1 MSKFFSNLPNIYVG
15 VEGADEIIGYKK
27 VKNIFRRVEVQEKL
41 QKYSNEFESYFIRE
55 GERPDMI
62 ANEYFGDPELDWVIL
77 LANNIVDPY
86 KDWPMDEFTLRE
98 AAMEKYT
105 NIDAV
110 HHWETYPIKNGDIE
124 VVKGGIEV
132 NETYRA
138 TDGNGNTLTK
148 EQSIYSVSNM
158 EHETY
163 LNEGKRLIAMPSTEM
178 VDFFEDQ
185 FADLVDYEPSKEVD
199 RKGDKKTKN
208 SFASRFLDRA
218 DYRRSAPTTVSR
230 TGEAT
235 GANVTYDNGPS
246 STTATQGVVS
256 KT

>member
-1 MSKFFSNLPNIYVG
+1 MSKFFSNLPNVYVG
-15 VEGADEIIGYKK
+15 VEGADEIISYKK
-27 VKNIFRRVEVQEKL
+27 VKNIFRRVEVQETL
-41 QKYSNEFESYFIRE
+41 QKYSNQFESYFIRE

-86 KDWPMDEFTLRE
+86 QDWPIDSNTLRE
-98 AAMEKYT
+98 MALEKYT

-110 HHWETYPIKNGDIE
+110 HHWETKPIKNGTIE
-124 VVKGGIEV
+124 VVKGGVEV

-138 TDGNGNTLTK
+138 VLTGNTLTK
-148 EQSIYSVSNM
+148 DQSIYSVSNM

-246 STTATQGVVS
+246 STTATQGVVT

>member
-1 MSKFFSNLPNIYVG
+1 MSKFFSNLPNVYVG
-15 VEGADEIIGYKK
+15 VEGADEIISYKK

-41 QKYSNEFESYFIRE
+41 QKYSNQFESYFIRE
-55 GERPDMI
+55 GERPDML
-62 ANEYFGDPELDWVIL
+62 ANEMFGDPELDWVIL

-86 KDWPMDEFTLRE
+86 QDWPIDANTLRE
-98 AAMEKYT
+98 MALEKYT

-110 HHWETYPIKNGDIE
+110 HHWETKPIKNGTIE
-124 VVKGGIEV
+124 VVKGGVEV

-138 TDGNGNTLTK
+138 VLTGNTLTK
-148 EQSIYSVSNM
+148 DQSIYSVSNI
-158 EHETY
+158 EHEIY
-163 LNEGKRLIAMPSTEM
+163 VNEKKRLIAMPSIEM
-178 VDFFEDQ
+178 VAFFEDQ
-185 FADLVDYEPSKEVD
+185 FSDLVDYVPNKEVD
-199 RKGDKKTKN
+199 RKGDKKTNN